1 MMKILIN
8 NLTKKYKKMR
18 KENLILDDINVTFES
33 NKLYMII
40 GKSGAGK
47 TTFLKCISLLTNVD
61 SGTVKINNKDLA
73 KLNNQELSDFRNKNI
88 GFVFQEYNLL
98 EFLTTRENV
107 LLPILKN
114 KNNENKEDR
123 LKTLLDFV
131 NLTDKIDY
139 YPDELSSGEKQR
151 VAITRAL
158 INDPDIILADE
169 PTGNVD
175 SKNKE
180 NIIKIFKNISRDNKC
195 VIVVTHDNE
204 ILKYADKIYLLDE
217 GKLIYYE
224 NE

>member
-1 MMKILIN
+1 MKILIN
-8 NLTKKYKKMR
+8 NLTKKYKKKR
-18 KENLILDDINVTFES
+18 KENLILDDVNVTFES
-33 NKLYMII
+33 NKLYMIV
-40 GKSGAGK
+40 GKSGVGK
-47 TTFLKCISLLTNVD
+47 TTFLKCASLLTNVD
-61 SGTVKINNKDLA
+61 SGTIKINNKDLT

-107 LLPILKN
+107 LLPTLKN

-139 YPDELSSGEKQR
+139 YPDELSGGEKQR

-217 GKLIYYE
+217 GKLIDYE

>member
-8 NLTKKYKKMR
+8 NLTKKYKKKR
-18 KENLILDDINVTFES
+18 KDNLILDDINVTFES
-33 NKLYMII
+33 NKLYMIV
-40 GKSGAGK
+40 GKSGVGK
-47 TTFLKCISLLTNVD
+47 TTFLKCISLLINLD
-61 SGTVKINNKDLA
+61 SGTVKINNKDLT
-73 KLNNQELSDFRNKNI
+73 KLNNQELSNFRNKNI

-107 LLPILKN
+107 LLPTLKN
-114 KNNENKEDR
+114 KNNANKEDR

-131 NLTDKIDY
+131 DLTDKIDY
-139 YPDELSSGEKQR
+139 YPDELSGGEKQR

-217 GKLIYYE
+217 GKLIDYE
-224 NE
+224 NK

>member
-8 NLTKKYKKMR
+8 NLTKKYKKKR

-33 NKLYMII
+33 NRLYMIV
-40 GKSGAGK
+40 GKSGVGK

-61 SGTVKINNKDLA
+61 SGTVKVNNKDLT
-73 KLNNQELSDFRNKNI
+73 KLNNQELSNFRNKNI

-107 LLPILKN
+107 LLPTLKN
-114 KNNENKEDR
+114 KNNKNKEDR

-139 YPDELSSGEKQR
+139 YPDELSGGEKQR

-169 PTGNVD
+169 PTGNID

-180 NIIKIFKNISRDNKC
+180 NIIKIFKNISNDNKC

-217 GKLIYYE
+217 GKLIDYE

>member
-1 MMKILIN
+1 MMKILIS
-8 NLTKKYKKMR
+8 NLTKKYKKKR

-33 NKLYMII
+33 NRLYMIV
-40 GKSGAGK
+40 GKSGVGK

-61 SGTVKINNKDLA
+61 SGTVKVNNKDLT

-98 EFLTTRENV
+98 EFITTRENI
-107 LLPILKN
+107 LLPTLKN
-114 KNNENKEDR
+114 KNNKNKEDR

-139 YPDELSSGEKQR
+139 YPDELSGGEKQR

-217 GKLIYYE
+217 GKLIDYE
-224 NE
+224 NK

>member
-1 MMKILIN
+1 M
-8 NLTKKYKKMR
+8 
-18 KENLILDDINVTFES
+18 
-33 NKLYMII
+33 
-40 GKSGAGK
+40 
-47 TTFLKCISLLTNVD
+47 
-61 SGTVKINNKDLA
+61 
-73 KLNNQELSDFRNKNI
+73 
-88 GFVFQEYNLL
+88 L

-107 LLPILKN
+107 LLPTLKN
-114 KNNENKEDR
+114 KNNANKEDR

-139 YPDELSSGEKQR
+139 YPDELSGGEKQR

-169 PTGNVD
+169 PTGNID

-217 GKLIYYE
+217 GKLIDYE

>member
-1 MMKILIN
+1 MEILIN
-8 NLTKKYKKMR
+8 NLTKKYKKKR

-33 NKLYMII
+33 NRLYMIV
-40 GKSGAGK
+40 GKSGVGK

-61 SGTVKINNKDLA
+61 SGTVKVNNKDLT

-98 EFLTTRENV
+98 EFITTRENI
-107 LLPILKN
+107 LLPTLKN
-114 KNNENKEDR
+114 KNNKNKEDR

-139 YPDELSSGEKQR
+139 YPDELSGGEKQR

-169 PTGNVD
+169 PTGNID

-180 NIIKIFKNISRDNKC
+180 NIIKIFKNISNDNKC

-217 GKLIYYE
+217 GKLIDYE

>member
-1 MMKILIN
+1 
-8 NLTKKYKKMR
+8 
-18 KENLILDDINVTFES
+18 
-33 NKLYMII
+33 MIV
-40 GKSGAGK
+40 GKSGVGK

-61 SGTVKINNKDLA
+61 SGTVKVNNKDLT
-73 KLNNQELSDFRNKNI
+73 KLNNQELSNFRNKNI

-107 LLPILKN
+107 LLPTLKN
-114 KNNENKEDR
+114 KNNKNKEDR

-139 YPDELSSGEKQR
+139 YPDELSGGEKQR

-169 PTGNVD
+169 PTGNID

-180 NIIKIFKNISRDNKC
+180 NIIKIFKNISNDNKC

-217 GKLIYYE
+217 GKLIDYE

>member
-1 MMKILIN
+1 MMKILIS
-8 NLTKKYKKMR
+8 NLTKKYKKKR

-33 NKLYMII
+33 NNLYMIV
-40 GKSGAGK
+40 GKSGVGK

-61 SGTVKINNKDLA
+61 FGTIKINNKDLT
-73 KLNNQELSDFRNKNI
+73 KLNNQELSDFRNENI

-98 EFLTTRENV
+98 EFLTTRENI
-107 LLPILKN
+107 LLPTLKN
-114 KNNENKEDR
+114 KNNENKENR

-131 NLTDKIDY
+131 NLADKTDY
-139 YPDELSSGEKQR
+139 YPDELSGGEKQR

-217 GKLIYYE
+217 GKLIDYE
-224 NE
+224 NK

>member
-1 MMKILIN
+1 MEILIN
-8 NLTKKYKKMR
+8 NLTKKYKKKR
-18 KENLILDDINVTFES
+18 KDNLILDDINVTFES
-33 NKLYMII
+33 NKLYMIV
-40 GKSGAGK
+40 GKSGVGK

-61 SGTVKINNKDLA
+61 SGTVKVNNKDLT

-98 EFLTTRENV
+98 EFITTRENI
-107 LLPILKN
+107 LLPTLKN
-114 KNNENKEDR
+114 KNNKNKEDR

-139 YPDELSSGEKQR
+139 YPDELSGGEKQR

-169 PTGNVD
+169 PTGNID

-180 NIIKIFKNISRDNKC
+180 NIIKIFKNISNDNKC

-217 GKLIYYE
+217 GKLIDYE

>member
-1 MMKILIN
+1 MMKILIS
-8 NLTKKYKKMR
+8 NLTKKYKKKR
-18 KENLILDDINVTFES
+18 KDNLILDDINVTFES
-33 NKLYMII
+33 NKLYMIV
-40 GKSGAGK
+40 GKSGVGK
-47 TTFLKCISLLTNVD
+47 TTFLKCISLLTNLD
-61 SGTVKINNKDLA
+61 SGTVKINNKDLT

-98 EFLTTRENV
+98 EFITTRENI
-107 LLPILKN
+107 LLPTLKN
-114 KNNENKEDR
+114 KNNKNKEDR

-139 YPDELSSGEKQR
+139 YPDELSGGEKQR

-217 GKLIYYE
+217 GKLIDYE
-224 NE
+224 NK